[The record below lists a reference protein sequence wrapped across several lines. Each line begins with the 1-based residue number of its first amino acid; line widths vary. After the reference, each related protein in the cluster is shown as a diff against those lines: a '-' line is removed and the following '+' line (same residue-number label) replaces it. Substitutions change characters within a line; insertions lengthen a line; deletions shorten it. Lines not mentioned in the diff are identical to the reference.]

1 MGKVDFGAWAA
12 TVGGRELAL
21 RFFSRCMIRFSLGF
35 SLVSKTFCTIGVQ
48 KHSSAYLLIGK
59 AQKAAKPQAWP
70 LPPPPGHLKPSPA
83 QPSPAWENG
92 WLGSFQGPEGSER
105 RNLSLGPQVPAV
117 QGRENWQAQ

>member
-70 LPPPPGHLKPSPA
+70 LPPHPATSSPA
-83 QPSPAWENG
+83 QPSPAQPGKMAG
-92 WLGSFQGPEGSER
+92 WA
-105 RNLSLGPQVPAV
+105 LSKGLKGLK
-117 QGRENWQAQ
+117 GGIYL